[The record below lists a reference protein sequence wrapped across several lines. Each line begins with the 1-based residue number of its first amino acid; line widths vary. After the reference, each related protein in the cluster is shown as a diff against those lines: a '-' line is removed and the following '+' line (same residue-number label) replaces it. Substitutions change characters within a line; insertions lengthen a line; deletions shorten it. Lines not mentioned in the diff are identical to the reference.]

1 MHFSFRFNSHGRNL
15 YSDGLNFFLSPAGS
29 VIPDKHFTAGEG
41 LGLASSNKKCS
52 WRNHHFVIAKF
63 YIYTNYYDPRGDH
76 VGINVKSMQS

>member
-1 MHFSFRFNSHGRNL
+1 MHFSFGINSHGRNN
-15 YSDGLNFFLSPAGS
+15 YVDGLTLFLAPEGS
-29 VIPDKHFTAGEG
+29 VIPGKLFAAVEG

-52 WRNHHFVIAKF
+52 WRNHHFVIVKF